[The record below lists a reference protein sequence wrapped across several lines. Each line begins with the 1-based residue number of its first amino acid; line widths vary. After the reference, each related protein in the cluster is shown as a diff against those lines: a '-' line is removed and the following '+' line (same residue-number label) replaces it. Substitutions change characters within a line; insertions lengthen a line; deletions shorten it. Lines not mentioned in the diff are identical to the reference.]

1 MPFYYTMMQKDA
13 KAYLVVG
20 LITALMLSIVRWIMQ
35 MLPVAGLQVTTDI
48 QGLINAITSQNIL
61 AALLVLVGIFIL
73 GVIVMYAPRLA
84 EEIL

>member
-1 MPFYYTMMQKDA
+1 MMQKDA

-35 MLPVAGLQVTTDI
+35 MLPLGGLQVTTDI